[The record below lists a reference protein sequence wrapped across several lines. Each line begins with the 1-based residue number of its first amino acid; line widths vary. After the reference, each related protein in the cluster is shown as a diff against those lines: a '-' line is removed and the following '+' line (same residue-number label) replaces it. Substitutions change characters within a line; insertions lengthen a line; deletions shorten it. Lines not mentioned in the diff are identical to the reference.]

1 MMRIKIYILSLIA
14 ILGVLSL
21 NAQQVQQFTQFR
33 FAPLSYN
40 PAFTGNDEFFNALA
54 LHRTQWTGI
63 KDSPRTY
70 FMSLDAPSKSGKMG
84 FGGVIYTD
92 VAGPT
97 RRFGAKAT
105 YAYKL
110 QITEETKLS
119 FGVAFGL
126 TQFSI
131 DGSQIDLRET
141 GDQAMTGQIES
152 ELKPDASFGLVY
164 YSDKYFV
171 GLSAD
176 QILNNELDLYPG
188 DGDGKMAVHYYLSG
202 GYKFKVSD
210 DFEIEPS
217 VLLKYVQPIPVQ
229 LDFTTRIIYKGNL
242 WLGGSYRTNDA
253 AAVYAG
259 YRIMDYL
266 TIGYSYDITTS
277 DLKQYSDGTHE
288 IFIQF
293 RFGKSQM
300 LENN

>member
-1 MMRIKIYILSLIA
+1 MRIKTYILGLLCVVGA
-14 ILGVLSL
+14 IPAI
-21 NAQQVQQFTQFR
+21 AQQLEQFTQFR
-33 FAPLSYN
+33 FAPLAYN
-40 PAFTGNDEFFNALA
+40 PAFTGNDKYFNALA

-97 RRFGAKAT
+97 RRFGAQGT
-105 YAYKL
+105 YAYKV
-110 QITEETKLS
+110 QITDETKLS
-119 FGVAFGL
+119 FGLSFGL

-131 DGSQIDLRET
+131 DGSQIDLRES
-141 GDQAMTGQIES
+141 GDPSMTGQLES

-164 YSDKYFV
+164 YSDNYYV

-176 QILNNELDLYPG
+176 QIFNNQLELFPG
-188 DGDGKMAVHYYLSG
+188 DGDSKMAVHYYLTG
-202 GYKFKVSD
+202 AYKFKVSENFD
-210 DFEIEPS
+210 IEPAI
-217 VLLKYVQPIPVQ
+217 LIKYVQPVPVQ
-229 LDFTTRIIYKGNL
+229 FDLTARVIYNSNL

-259 YRIMDYL
+259 YDIMDYL

-277 DLKQYSDGTHE
+277 ELKQYSDGTHE
-288 IFIQF
+288 IFLQF
-293 RFGKSQM
+293 RFGKPQM
-300 LENN
+300 VENN